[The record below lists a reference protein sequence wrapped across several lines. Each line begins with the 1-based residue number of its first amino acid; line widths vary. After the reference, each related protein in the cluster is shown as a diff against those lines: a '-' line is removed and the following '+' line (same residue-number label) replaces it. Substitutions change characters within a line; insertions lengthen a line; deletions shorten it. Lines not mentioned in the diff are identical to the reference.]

1 MIILFGI
8 RRKASRLGVIFMMC
22 SSCHTPAAHALT
34 RVRKYFTLFFIP
46 IIPLGDK
53 YATSCTMCGYGMRI
67 TKEAAN
73 QYLAMAQQN
82 AAAPGSPEAVGAAPT
97 AAPGFAPASPPP
109 PSPAALADPLDGPP
123 AADVPATES
132 SDPSSAP

>member
-1 MIILFGI
+1 M
-8 RRKASRLGVIFMMC
+8 GVIFMMC

-67 TKEAAN
+67 TKEAAY

-82 AAAPGSPEAVGAAPT
+82 STARDGQSVSGASPT
-97 AAPGFAPASPPP
+97 AEVVGPG
-109 PSPAALADPLDGPP
+109 
-123 AADVPATES
+123 
-132 SDPSSAP
+132 DPSTAV